1 MPRLARNV
9 HPEPESSSGDATSR
23 LVEAIE
29 RLVAQNVQQQQGQQP
44 HQSAGINVV
53 VKQFRD
59 LCPPEYDGSPN
70 PLVAENWIHE
80 LEKIFLLTD
89 ISETQK
95 VVCASF
101 MLKEGASHWWDMIK
115 RAYHTDEHP
124 MMWALFKTLFLE
136 KYFPRVKREEKET
149 GVHKSKA
156 RESFS
161 R

>member
-59 LCPPEYDGSPN
+59 LRPPEFDGSPN
-70 PLVAENWIHE
+70 PLMAENWIRE

-89 ISETQK
+89 VSETQK
-95 VVCASF
+95 VVCTSF
-101 MLKEGASHWWDMIK
+101 AEGGS
-115 RAYHTDEHP
+115 
-124 MMWALFKTLFLE
+124 
-136 KYFPRVKREEKET
+136 
-149 GVHKSKA
+149 
-156 RESFS
+156 
-161 R
+161 

>member
-1 MPRLARNV
+1 M
-9 HPEPESSSGDATSR
+9 
-23 LVEAIE
+23 
-29 RLVAQNVQQQQGQQP
+29 
-44 HQSAGINVV
+44 

-59 LCPPEYDGSPN
+59 LHLPEFDGSSN
-70 PLVAENWIHE
+70 PLVAENWIRE

-95 VVCASF
+95 VICASF

-124 MMWALFKTLFLE
+124 MIWALFKTLFFE

-149 GVHKSKA
+149 EFRSLKQ
-156 RESFS
+156 RNFS
-161 R
+161 LVKYERKFD